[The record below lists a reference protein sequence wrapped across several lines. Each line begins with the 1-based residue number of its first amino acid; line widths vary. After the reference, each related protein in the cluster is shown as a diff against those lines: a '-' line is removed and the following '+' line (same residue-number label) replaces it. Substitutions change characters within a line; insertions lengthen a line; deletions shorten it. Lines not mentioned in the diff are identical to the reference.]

1 MVRPTAIWNR
11 DSILEL
17 LAREFARAARE
28 GGSLCV
34 MLAGVDQ
41 FKTIRAQQGESK
53 SDLLLGEL
61 AKRLSA
67 LMRPYDHIGR
77 YSTEQLLIV
86 APSCTPESAPPL
98 AEKLREAVAQSPIEV
113 SGTSIPA
120 TISLVLATTADSP
133 SRNEDE
139 LLRELEK
146 VQYLAEIKG
155 GNRVESLRK
164 AIPPAT
170 EVRPRRLRIRWSLVL
185 AGMLVAGIVVLFL
198 VAPSW
203 TCAPFLLGDI
213 SDTSELP
220 PPLPANCVPTAEEPS
235 EATLRSLESQRT
247 ARGLVLRGRV
257 TCKITLSP
265 GARSS
270 RARDQQW
277 LDNIYAGGTLQY
289 HRQVLIATSQDAP
302 GGTLLTVELCL
313 MPWWTYINQS
323 GGRCWD
329 QFAFWK

>member
-34 MLAGVDQ
+34 MLAGIDQ
-41 FKTIRAQQGESK
+41 FKTLSSQHGESK
-53 SDLLLGEL
+53 SDLVLGEI

-86 APSCTPESAPPL
+86 APSCKPESVTPL
-98 AEKLREAVAQSPIEV
+98 AEKLRAAVAQSPIEV
-113 SGTSIPA
+113 SGTSIPV
-120 TISLVLATTADSP
+120 TITLALATSADFP

-146 VQYLAEIKG
+146 VQYQAEING
-155 GNRVESLRK
+155 GNRVEPLRK
-164 AIPPAT
+164 AGPAPQ
-170 EVRPRRLRIRWSLVL
+170 VRPQRHRIRWSLVL
-185 AGMLVAGIVVLFL
+185 AGVLVTGIVVLFL

-213 SDTSELP
+213 FDTSELP
-220 PPLPANCVPTAEEPS
+220 APLPANCVPTTEEPS
-235 EATLRSLESQRT
+235 EATLRSLESQRE

-257 TCKITLSP
+257 TCKIPSSP
-265 GARSS
+265 GTRSS

-289 HRQVLIATSQDAP
+289 HRQVLIAASQDAP
-302 GGTLLTVELCL
+302 GGTLFTVELCL
-313 MPWWTYINQS
+313 MPWWAYIDQS
-323 GGRCWD
+323 GGHCWD
-329 QFAFWK
+329 QFVFWK

>member
-28 GGSLCV
+28 GGNLCV

-41 FKTIRAQQGESK
+41 FNTICSQHGESK
-53 SDLLLGEL
+53 SDLLLGEI
-61 AKRLSA
+61 AKRLSG

-77 YSTEQLLIV
+77 YSPEQLLIV
-86 APSCTPESAPPL
+86 APSCKPESITAL

-113 SGTSIPA
+113 SGTNIPA

-146 VQYLAEIKG
+146 VQYQAESIG

-164 AIPPAT
+164 TTLPAT
-170 EVRPRRLRIRWSLVL
+170 QACPRRIRIRWRLVL
-185 AGMLVAGIVVLFL
+185 AGVLLAGIVVLFL

-213 SDTSELP
+213 LDTNELP
-220 PPLPANCVPTAEEPS
+220 PPLPANCVPTTEAPS

-277 LDNIYAGGTLQY
+277 LDNIYVGGTLQY

-302 GGTLLTVELCL
+302 GGTLFTVELCL
-313 MPWWTYINQS
+313 MPWWRYIDQS
-323 GGRCWD
+323 GGRCWE
-329 QFAFWK
+329 QLVFWK